1 MRLGVNVPNFG
12 PGTNPDVLRRWAL
25 TVEGLGFD
33 LLMVSDHIAVTPDV
47 AEQYP
52 APFYEPFTTL
62 AWLAGLTRGI
72 RLGTTV
78 LIVPYRHP
86 LLIARMAANLNDLS
100 GGRLVLGVGV
110 GWAREEFG
118 ALGVPFRDR
127 GRLTD
132 EHLLAMRAA
141 WQDETD
147 YRSGHIPLWVG
158 GNSDA
163 ALRRAVRLGDAWHP
177 LRFTPGWMAE
187 AAGRLTACAADHGR
201 PRPALMPRIALRQ
214 TGAPVT
220 DDGRL
225 AGHGTI
231 DQIIADLG
239 QLRSLGADT
248 VVLDPFNGDHRET
261 AHPET
266 AWRTLATVAERARS
280 QDIDTERSCGD
291 SSFAR

>member
-1 MRLGVNVPNFG
+1 VRLGVNVPNFG

-33 LLMVSDHIAVTPDV
+33 LLMVSDHIAMTPDV

-62 AWLAGLTRGI
+62 SWLAGLTRGI

-132 EHLLAMRAA
+132 EYLLAIRGA

-147 YRSGHIPLWVG
+147 YRSGHIPFWIG

-187 AAGRLTACAADHGR
+187 AAGRLTACAADQGR
-201 PRPALMPRIALRQ
+201 PAPALMPRIALRL
-214 TGAPVT
+214 TDAPVT
-220 DDGRL
+220 ASISGGDRL

-231 DQIIADLG
+231 DQIMADLG

-261 AHPET
+261 TQPER

-280 QDIDTERSCGD
+280 QDIDTERS
-291 SSFAR
+291 

>member
-1 MRLGVNVPNFG
+1 VRLGVNVPNFG

-62 AWLAGLTRGI
+62 SWLAGLTRGI

-132 EHLLAMRAA
+132 EHLLAIREA

-147 YRSGHIPLWVG
+147 YRSGHIPLWIG

-187 AAGRLTACAADHGR
+187 AAGRLTACAADQGR
-201 PRPALMPRIALRQ
+201 PAPALMPRIALRL
-214 TGAPVT
+214 TEAPVT
-220 DDGRL
+220 ASISGGGRL

-231 DQIIADLG
+231 DQIIADLA

-266 AWRTLATVAERARS
+266 AWRALATVAERARS
-280 QDIDTERSCGD
+280 QHIDTERS
-291 SSFAR
+291 